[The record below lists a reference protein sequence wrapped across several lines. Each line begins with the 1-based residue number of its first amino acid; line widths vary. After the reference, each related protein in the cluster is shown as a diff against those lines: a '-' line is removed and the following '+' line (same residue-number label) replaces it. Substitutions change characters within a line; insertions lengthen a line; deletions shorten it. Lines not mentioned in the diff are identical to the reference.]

1 MALIKITF
9 DSASVSSKQDADL
22 NHFMASSLNGRIYG
36 LGGNVNV
43 TTSNNYIILSSGYVQ
58 VYGRR
63 VYVESNTKI
72 AVALDGTAYG
82 YVYIC
87 FDLGNNI
94 VSLEKKETP
103 TGYPSLVQENLQLGG
118 LIFELPVARYTKTA
132 SSLTL
137 DNNYDAPKI
146 QSPDSLAQAR
156 DSTLSSSINSQYGPA
171 YQATYSSVSGRFF
184 TYSGIHSGN
193 ANNGFG
199 NVYVAGWNVVFSTAA
214 ATGSGAVYQYKFNGT
229 WYDVGIQ
236 LTSSG
241 LIVSPYSA
249 AHLPGKCHVTR

>member
-1 MALIKITF
+1 MALLKITF
-9 DSASVSSKQDADL
+9 DSASVTSKQDADC
-22 NHFMASSLNGRIYG
+22 NHFLANNYNGRLIG
-36 LGGNVNV
+36 LGSDVNV
-43 TTSNNYIILSSGYVQ
+43 STSNNNIILAAGYVQ

-72 AVALDGTAYG
+72 AVALDGSAYG
-82 YVYIC
+82 YVFIS
-87 FDLGNNI
+87 FDLSNNT
-94 VSLEKKETP
+94 VTLEKRESP
-103 TGYPSLVQENLQLGG
+103 SSYPALTQQNLQAGG
-118 LIFELPVARYTKTA
+118 TNYELPLARYTKTA

-137 DNNYDAPKI
+137 DVGYTAPEIK
-146 QSPDSLAQAR
+146 PADSLASAR
-156 DSTLSSSINSQYGPA
+156 DSQLSSIITGKYGPV

-193 ANNGFG
+193 ASNGFG

-214 ATGSGAVYQYKFNGT
+214 ASGSGAVYQYKFNGT

-241 LIVSPYSA
+241 LIVSPALA
-249 AHLPGKCHVTR
+249 AHLPGKCYVTR

>member
-1 MALIKITF
+1 MALVKITF
-9 DSASVSSKQDADL
+9 DSASVTSKQDADC
-22 NHFMASSLNGRIYG
+22 NHFLVSNQNGKIIG

-63 VYVESNTKI
+63 VYVEANTKI

-82 YVYIC
+82 YVYIKY
-87 FDLGNNI
+87 DLGNNI
-94 VSLEKKETP
+94 VSLEKKESSA
-103 TGYPSLVQENLQLGG
+103 GYPSLIQENLQSGG
-118 LIFELPVARYTKTA
+118 LVYELPVARYSKTV

-137 DNNYDAPKI
+137 DGNYDPPAI
-146 QSPDSLAQAR
+146 CNADTLAEDR
-156 DSTLSSSINSQYGPA
+156 DLVLKATITSQYGPA

-184 TYSGIHSGN
+184 TYNGIHSGN
-193 ANNGFG
+193 SGNGFG

-236 LTSSG
+236 ITSSG
-241 LIVSPYSA
+241 MIVSPYSA
-249 AHLPGKCHVTR
+249 AHLPGKCHVSR

>member
-9 DSASVSSKQDADL
+9 DSASVSSKQDADC
-22 NHFMASSLNGRIYG
+22 NHFMASNLNGRIYG

-43 TTSNNYIILSSGYVQ
+43 TTSNNYLILSSGYVQ

-72 AVALDGTAYG
+72 AVALDGNAYG
-82 YVYIC
+82 YVVIC
-87 FDLGNNI
+87 FDLGNNA

-103 TGYPSLVQENLQLGG
+103 SGYPSLIQENLQLGG
-118 LIFELPVARYTKTA
+118 LIYELPVARYTKTA

-137 DNNYDAPKI
+137 DGNYDAPKI
-146 QSPDSLAQAR
+146 HNPDFLAEDRDLAQRA
-156 DSTLSSSINSQYGPA
+156 SINSQYGPA
-171 YQATYSSVSGRFF
+171 YQGTYSSVSGRFF

-193 ANNGFG
+193 ASNGFG
-199 NVYVAGWNVVFSTAA
+199 NVFVAGWNVVFSTAA
-214 ATGSGAVYQYKFNGT
+214 ASGSGAVYQYKFNGT

-249 AHLPGKCHVTR
+249 AHLPGKCYVTR